1 MKRSEKKK
9 GQEDQM
15 EVTIHKA
22 NLIGSD
28 ARTAPLQFKAAIALS
43 ACKRTEPSIRG
54 SIVMNGII
62 AQINPQTRLNMMKKI
77 PESWYNHS

>member
-1 MKRSEKKK
+1 
-9 GQEDQM
+9 M

-28 ARTAPLQFKAAIALS
+28 PRTTPLQFKAAIALS
-43 ACKRTEPSIRG
+43 ACKRIEPSIRG

-62 AQINPQTRLNMMKKI
+62 AQINPQTRLNMMKKYSGRI
-77 PESWYNHS
+77 